1 MRIRPF
7 GLYGLCGF
15 DCFRYVMGGLG
26 ACASR
31 PPSHDRLRS
40 LVARA
45 ESRID
50 RTAGADMTVPYL
62 RTRLS
67 DSLDQARTL
76 AASGTKDGTG
86 AMADLL
92 EDLMDQV
99 RENARPA
106 DQSRESR

>member
-1 MRIRPF
+1 M
-7 GLYGLCGF
+7 
-15 DCFRYVMGGLG
+15 
-26 ACASR
+26 
-31 PPSHDRLRS
+31 
-40 LVARA
+40 ARA